1 MNGFSWQASF
11 ALALYTIA
19 AGPAFAQSVR
29 HAFTP
34 ADWYRI
40 SRVAGPTLSPDGS
53 LVAFT
58 VTTVR
63 ETENKRHAEVWLQ
76 PVAGGPSRRMTS
88 PAFES
93 TAPRWSDDGRTLFFT
108 STRPYTR
115 GNTWAV
121 RLDEGGDAFQPEP
134 GVVPAGT
141 GRAGGG
147 GGRGGFGGG
156 VTDTLGV
163 QPADKRFRITTSA
176 LGAAVGAGAGAANV
190 RGEQAPGGGR
200 GGRGGDNAE
209 TEAVNVNPTDPY
221 GKMLPMARPP
231 IASITKPL
239 NAERFDGR
247 HITDPTYRSNDGG
260 FQPSTGRGGAGAAG
274 GTGGRGGLGG
284 GAPAGSAS
292 TQLFIQRTGSE
303 RKVLTATSYSHRTP
317 SVSPDG
323 RLVIF
328 SADPMLRS
336 DSVVAKALEVERA
349 AALKAPLSIAAQRKR
364 DEADRNDSDLFFID
378 VAACEANAASCKPTK
393 LEYFGAE
400 SDVTWSA
407 DSKQIAFVGRPGRM
421 SAARLLL
428 ASASGG
434 KPTDILGT
442 WKYEPGNI
450 EWWTDGKI
458 RMQTSMGGRSGIYQ
472 IDPNTK
478 TISDVLGG
486 RRAVGDVSYDRN
498 KTKIVYTSSD
508 ISHLAEIYVANADG
522 TNEKKLTSFNDQL
535 QKDVKFSEGE
545 QFMYKGADGLEVEGW
560 LMKPFGYVAGKK
572 YPVVLNIHGG
582 PHSAYGEGWFDEFQS
597 QAGAGLMVLY
607 TNPRG
612 SSGTSNYFTN
622 ASRGDWGGKDYTD
635 LMKAVDLVAARPDV
649 DSTRMGVAGGSYGGF
664 MTAWITTKTNRFKA
678 AEADRMIS
686 DWTSWWGMSDAQ
698 GLTNGEFF
706 GKPWENQAMYDS
718 LSPIRYVKHV
728 KTPTLIVQ
736 SEEDFRTP
744 MGNADMWYM
753 ALRSQGVPAEFVR
766 YPRSTHELSRSGEPW
781 LLTDRLNRI
790 NQWFAYWLIEGGAK
804 APAAAVVVPQPGR

>member
-1 MNGFSWQASF
+1 MTGFSSRATLPL
-11 ALALYTIA
+11 ALACAIA
-19 AGPAFAQSVR
+19 GTASAQSGGK
-29 HAFTP
+29 AFTP

-40 SRVAGPTLSPDGS
+40 ARVAAPTLSPDGN
-53 LVAFT
+53 LIAFT

-63 ETENKRHAEVWLQ
+63 ETENKRHTEVWTQ
-76 PVAGGPSRRMTS
+76 PVAGGPSKRMTS

-93 TAPRWSDDGRTLFFT
+93 TAPRWSDDGKTLFFT

-115 GNTWAV
+115 GTQWAV
-121 RLDEGGDAFQPEP
+121 RMDEGGEAFQPD
-134 GVVPAGT
+134 AAAAAS
-141 GRAGGG
+141 GRGGRGGG
-147 GGRGGFGGG
+147 GGRGGFGGAG
-156 VTDTLGV
+156 GGEPV
-163 QPADKRFRITTSA
+163 QPADKSFTITASA
-176 LGAAVGAGAGAANV
+176 PGGAPGGGAGAG
-190 RGEQAPGGGR
+190 GQGGGR

-209 TEAVNVNPTDPY
+209 TETVPVNPNDPY
-221 GKMLPMARPP
+221 AKMLPMARPP
-231 IASITKPL
+231 AASITKPL
-239 NAERFDGR
+239 NPDRFDGR

-260 FQPSTGRGGAGAAG
+260 FFPSTGRGGAGAG
-274 GTGGRGGLGG
+274 GGRGGFGG
-284 GAPAGSAS
+284 GAGTGAP
-292 TQLFIQRTGSE
+292 TQLFIQRTGGE
-303 RKVLTATSYSHRTP
+303 RKPLTATAYSHTAP

-323 RLVIF
+323 KLVVF
-328 SADPMLRS
+328 SADAMLRP
-336 DSVVAKALEVERA
+336 DSVVRKLREDETKALA
-349 AALKAPLSIAAQRKR
+349 KAPLSIAAQRKR
-364 DEADRNDSDLFFID
+364 DEADRNETDLYVIE

-393 LEYFGAE
+393 IEYFGAE
-400 SDVTWSA
+400 SDIIWSA
-407 DSKQIAFVGRPGRM
+407 DNKQIAFVGRPGRY

-428 ASASGG
+428 APATGG
-434 KPTDILGT
+434 KATDILGT

-450 EWWTDGKI
+450 EWWKDGKI
-458 RMQTSMGGRSGIYQ
+458 RMQTSMGGRSGIYA
-472 IDPNTK
+472 IDPATK
-478 TISDVLGG
+478 QISDVLGG
-486 RRAVGDVSYDRN
+486 RRQVTEISYDKN

-522 TNEKKLTSFNDQL
+522 TNEKKLTTFNDQL

-545 QFMYKGADGLEVEGW
+545 QFMYKGADGLEIEGW

-622 ASRGDWGGKDYTD
+622 ASRGDWGGKDYID
-635 LMKAVDLVAARPDV
+635 LMKAVDLIAARPDV
-649 DSTRMGVAGGSYGGF
+649 DSTRMGVAGGSYGGY
-664 MTAWITTKTNRFKA
+664 MTAWVTTKTNRFKA
-678 AEADRMIS
+678 AETDRMIS

-698 GLTNGEFF
+698 SLTNGEFF

-718 LSPIRYVKHV
+718 LSPIRHVKNV
-728 KTPTLIVQ
+728 KTPTLMVQ

-753 ALRSQGVPAEFVR
+753 ALKSQGVPTEFVR

-790 NQWFAYWLIEGGAK
+790 NQWFAYWLIEGGPK
-804 APAAAVVVPQPGR
+804 TPAATTVTPQQR